1 MEYYLI
7 SFALLGRFVR
17 LLFGLKDIAFFLCGL
32 LIACVGLDSS
42 EVVVVDAIV
51 NLDLGDVKMGGS
63 GQQVTLIDATQWAT
77 VQLQRT

>member
-1 MEYYLI
+1 VKYYLI
-7 SFALLGRFVR
+7 SFALFGRFVC
-17 LLFGLKDIAFFLCGL
+17 LLLGLKDISFFLGGL
-32 LIACVGLDSS
+32 LVACVGLDSS